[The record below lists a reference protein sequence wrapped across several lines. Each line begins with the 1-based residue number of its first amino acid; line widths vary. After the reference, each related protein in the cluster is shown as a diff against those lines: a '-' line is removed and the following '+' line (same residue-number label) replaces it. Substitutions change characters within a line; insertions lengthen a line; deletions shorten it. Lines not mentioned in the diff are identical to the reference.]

1 MNVNESK
8 SISLH
13 SKNSDKITMFDKVK
27 KFVFRRWISLF
38 FTFLERKKLY
48 YVQPAGLSREG
59 WAKWEDNIS
68 ESYPTLFALRENAE
82 DFEDWLVDRFHD
94 SKRGLR
100 AIFRP
105 RYTRVRK
112 LIPRTYADVTHLI
125 REVNFAFLLEF
136 KEEADKS
143 YVNWNATPE
152 HKEFKQW
159 LDTACVWIAEG
170 QVNLKN
176 KIEEIYDQVSLIS
189 EGSTYTDKVTPLYD
203 EISRIEKLM
212 EDTDTNILHK
222 LIEYRSYMWT

>member
-1 MNVNESK
+1 MNVNELK
-8 SISLH
+8 SISLP

-48 YVQPAGLSREG
+48 YVQPSGLSREG
-59 WAKWEDNIS
+59 WEKWEANIS
-68 ESYPTLFALRENAE
+68 DSYPALFAFREKTQ
-82 DFEDWLVDRFHD
+82 DFEDWIVDRFRD
-94 SKRGLR
+94 SKRGFR

-125 REVNFAFLLEF
+125 REVNFALLIEF

-143 YVNWNATPE
+143 CVNWDATPE

-159 LDTACVWIAEG
+159 LDTACVWITEG
-170 QVNLKN
+170 QANLAN
-176 KIEEIYDQVSLIS
+176 KINDIYEQVSLIP
-189 EGSTYTDKVTPLYD
+189 EGPTFMDKVTPLYE
-203 EISRIEKLM
+203 EIDRIEKLM
-212 EDTDTNILHK
+212 ADTDNNILHK